1 MIASTVALDR
11 DCSVGRV
18 CPHFIKENFESYR
31 FNLAGWGGKPDDFAV
46 RLLVK
51 GAGVNGDRVENG

>member
-1 MIASTVALDR
+1 MGEDGVKAFAE
-11 DCSVGRV
+11 
-18 CPHFIKENFESYR
+18 ENFESYR